1 MITRTTQRRSIL
13 IALSLTLLIAITLSL
28 AIGSRVIPF
37 ADVIAA
43 LTNPR
48 DGDNAHLVV
57 LTQRLPRTIIAV
69 VAGAALA
76 IAGTLMQGLT
86 RNPLADPGLL
96 GLNAG
101 ASLAVLLSIVVLG
114 WSNPAIYVWAA
125 VLGAILAA
133 AIVYGIAA
141 RGGGGANPIT
151 LALTGAALTA
161 GLTSVSMF
169 IVTTNQ
175 QALNNYRFWSVG
187 SLTGR
192 GMDTITAVLPLAL
205 AGALLAVIASTRL
218 NALALGDDIAQGLGH
233 NLTTSRLIIMSAT
246 VLLSASA
253 TALAGPLVFIG
264 LVIPHILRGVA
275 HGDYRWLI
283 ALAAPAGA
291 ILLLIA
297 DTIGRVIAQPSEV
310 EAGFVVAF
318 LGAPVM
324 MWIIQSKKAVAV

>member
-141 RGGGGANPIT
+141 RGGE
-151 LALTGAALTA
+151 
-161 GLTSVSMF
+161 
-169 IVTTNQ
+169 
-175 QALNNYRFWSVG
+175 
-187 SLTGR
+187 
-192 GMDTITAVLPLAL
+192 
-205 AGALLAVIASTRL
+205 
-218 NALALGDDIAQGLGH
+218 
-233 NLTTSRLIIMSAT
+233 
-246 VLLSASA
+246 
-253 TALAGPLVFIG
+253 GPT
-264 LVIPHILRGVA
+264 PSP
-275 HGDYRWLI
+275 W
-283 ALAAPAGA
+283 PSPE
-291 ILLLIA
+291 
-297 DTIGRVIAQPSEV
+297 QPSP
-310 EAGFVVAF
+310 
-318 LGAPVM
+318 PV
-324 MWIIQSKKAVAV
+324 SPASPCSS